1 MTLSRI
7 LLGIALLSLYCFA
20 LDLEQM
26 MIPNIKPSF
35 DCAKAKFDDEFSI
48 CGDGFGVG
56 YNMLPIIDNFYSSFY
71 KIVSKEIES

>member
-1 MTLSRI
+1 M

-35 DCAKAKFDDEFSI
+35 DMLKTKFDDEFSI
-48 CGDGFGVG
+48 CGDGFGAG
-56 YNMLPIIDNFYSSFY
+56 YNMLPIIDNFIQVF
-71 KIVSKEIES
+71 IRL